1 MRIVAHNRS
10 NLLGILSVALSA
22 CFLVYAFWNFG
33 PNAFTSGPLDVLVPL
48 AVLLVAT
55 AAGIAAA
62 RTGSKWWLL
71 AIIGP
76 VVVLMGMLLQWLM
89 R

>member
-1 MRIVAHNRS
+1 MRLAVHSRP

-22 CFLVYAFWNFG
+22 CFFVYAFWDFG
-33 PNAFTSGPLDVLVPL
+33 PNAFTSSPLDVLVPL
-48 AVLLVAT
+48 AVLLA
-55 AAGIAAA
+55 AAIAGIVAA

-76 VVVLMGMLLQWLM
+76 VVALMGMLLGWLM
-89 R
+89 H